1 LETTTLA
8 ADAAR
13 YSREDRAAFRYAGL
27 VWTLVRTDF
36 KARYHGTLGGFV
48 WALLKPVSMFVVLM
62 GVFSFLFA
70 SNPVYKLNLIVGLFL
85 WEFFAEGSKSGLR
98 SLHARGFLLSKSR
111 VPAWIL
117 VVTSIS
123 NALITLGVFAIVIA
137 IFLTAAGH
145 PPSAGAMVAFAA
157 YGAALTAIVVG
168 FSLAA
173 SVLFLRYRDLNQ
185 VWEVVLQAGFFIA
198 PIIYPLEILPE
209 RFHFYLY
216 VWPPTPV
223 IEFSRAVLVRGMSPT
238 TTGHLYLA
246 GDAAICLLVGILVF
260 WRLSPRAAEYL

>member
-1 LETTTLA
+1 LESTVLA

-13 YSREDRAAFRYAGL
+13 YGVEDRAAFRYAGL

-48 WALLKPVSMFVVLM
+48 WALLKPVSMFIVLM

-70 SNPVYKLNLIVGLFL
+70 SNPTYKLNLIVGLFL
-85 WEFFAEGSKSGLR
+85 WEFFSEASKSGLR
-98 SLHARGFLLSKSR
+98 SLHARGFLLSKAR
-111 VPAWIL
+111 VPPWIL

-123 NALITLGVFAIVIA
+123 NALITLGVFAIVI
-137 IFLTAAGH
+137 IVFLAVAGRL
-145 PPSAGAMVAFAA
+145 PTAGAMFAFAA
-157 YGAALTAIVVG
+157 YSAALTAIVVG

-223 IEFSRAVLVRGMSPT
+223 IEFSRAALVQGVMPT
-238 TTGHLYLA
+238 TTGHVYLA
-246 GDAAICLLVGILVF
+246 ADAAFCLLVGILIF

>member
-1 LETTTLA
+1 
-8 ADAAR
+8 
-13 YSREDRAAFRYAGL
+13 

-62 GVFSFLFA
+62 GVFSYLFA
-70 SNPVYKLNLIVGLFL
+70 SNPTYKLNLIVGLFL
-85 WEFFAEGSKSGLR
+85 WEFFSEATKSGLR
-98 SLHARGFLLSKSR
+98 ALHARGFLLSKAQ

-117 VVTSIS
+117 VVTAIS
-123 NALITLGVFAIVIA
+123 NALVTLGVFSVVIVI
-137 IFLTAAGH
+137 FLAAAGQ
-145 PPSAGAMVAFAA
+145 PPTAGAMVAFAA
-157 YGAALTAIVVG
+157 YSLALVGMVLG

-216 VWPPTPV
+216 IWPPTPV
-223 IEFSRAVLVRGMSPT
+223 IEFSRMALVRGVMPT
-238 TTGHLYLA
+238 TTGHVYLA
-246 GDAAICLLVGILVF
+246 IDAALCLLAGALIF
-260 WRLSPRAAEYL
+260 WRLSPRAAEHL